1 MEISGRRKIYFILS
15 ALIVISA
22 SFALG
27 AAFGYN
33 QRPEIERVLGV
44 INTSEPIPDT
54 IDFSPFWKGWRIVG
68 EKYGLPEEIDL
79 QKMVWGAIN
88 GLLSSLDDPY
98 TVFFTP
104 AEKELFEFELR
115 GNFEGVGWKLS
126 QKMGYLTLLF

>member
-44 INTSEPIPDT
+44 INKSEPIPDT
-54 IDFSPFWKGWRIVG
+54 IDFAPNHL
-68 EKYGLPEEIDL
+68 LP
-79 QKMVWGAIN
+79 IN
-88 GLLSSLDDPY
+88 LFGQ
-98 TVFFTP
+98 TIFFP
-104 AEKELFEFELR
+104 IL
-115 GNFEGVGWKLS
+115 EGMENSRRKIWS
-126 QKMGYLTLLF
+126 ARRD